1 MPELEAL
8 LRDAR
13 PDWPE
18 PSAAA
23 GARARAALGF
33 APSPRSPRGWLTRT
47 ARARGT
53 RLLIPAAL
61 LLTAGAAVAATLIS
75 TGSSG
80 APAGRPAALDFGPPD
95 AVGGPVSLIDGLPAV
110 AVDGRGVVTVAW
122 GRAGRI
128 VVSSRVPG
136 GGWSAPERVSDPAR
150 RAAYPRVGTDRDG
163 DVTVV
168 WRERIAATRV
178 TQRFTLPSGAPAGY
192 LTELTGQRWAVVART
207 RPADGSW
214 SPARRLSDETASVR
228 DMEAPGLVV
237 MPDGRTVVTW
247 DVAGSM
253 WSRGRAPGGDWSPA
267 ERVGGDRGEAVDP
280 QLAGAPSGGAVLT
293 WSNRIETGTGRRY
306 AIRAAVQDADGTWG
320 DAEVIDDAAVNPPHA
335 APALGRGGDAAVA
348 WISESMDRTETS
360 ASVRPAGGDWSA
372 AALVDAT
379 PRLFG
384 LRGAPAIGGD
394 GRAVVL
400 SGPRGAAAVRGDD
413 GVWRPLPLSPV
424 AGRAFG
430 LAAFADGAG
439 GVVVVRGAA
448 EPSRLV
454 VERAGGAGDPV
465 RRATSASSTAPVA
478 AAGPDG
484 TTALAWARSGPSTA
498 AVVAVAEPP
507 R

>member
-1 MPELEAL
+1 MPELETL

-18 PSAAA
+18 PSTGAE
-23 GARARAALGF
+23 ARARAALGLGS
-33 APSPRSPRGWLTRT
+33 APRSPRGWLART

-61 LLTAGAAVAATLIS
+61 LLTAGAAVAATLIGTS
-75 TGSSG
+75 SSG
-80 APAGRPAALDFGPPD
+80 APVGSPASLDFGPPET
-95 AVGGPVSLIDGLPAV
+95 VGGPVSLIDGLPAV
-110 AVDGRGVVTVAW
+110 AVDGRGVVTVVW

-128 VVSSRVPG
+128 VVSSRAPT

-192 LTELTGQRWAVVART
+192 LTELTGQRWAVVARS
-207 RPADGSW
+207 RPVGGAW
-214 SPARRLSDETASVR
+214 SPPRRLSGETASVR

-237 MPDGRTVVTW
+237 MPDGRAVVTW
-247 DVAGSM
+247 DVAGSV
-253 WSRGRAPGGDWSPA
+253 WSRGRPPGGDWSAA
-267 ERVGGDRGEAVDP
+267 ERIGGDGGEAVDP
-280 QLAGAPSGGAVLT
+280 QLAGSPSGGAVLT
-293 WSNRIETGTGRRY
+293 WSNRIATGTDRRY
-306 AIRAAVQDADGTWG
+306 AIRSADQDADGTWG
-320 DAEVIDDAAVNPPHA
+320 DAAVIDDAAVNPPHA
-335 APALGRGGDAAVA
+335 APALGRDGDAAVA

-360 ASVRPAGGDWSA
+360 ASVRSPGGSWTA
-372 AALVDAT
+372 AALVDTT

-384 LRGAPAIGGD
+384 LRGAPAIDGD

-400 SGPRGAAAVRGDD
+400 SGPRGAASVRGDD
-413 GVWRPLPLSPV
+413 GMWRPLPLSPI

-430 LAAFADGAG
+430 LAAFADAAG
-439 GVVVVRGAA
+439 GVIVVRGASA
-448 EPSRLV
+448 PSHLV
-454 VERAGGAGDPV
+454 VERATGAGGPV
-465 RRATSASSTAPVA
+465 RVAASAASTAPVA
-478 AAGPDG
+478 AAGPGG
-484 TTALAWARSGPSTA
+484 TTALAWARSGPSSAT
-498 AVVAVAEPP
+498 VVAVAEPP